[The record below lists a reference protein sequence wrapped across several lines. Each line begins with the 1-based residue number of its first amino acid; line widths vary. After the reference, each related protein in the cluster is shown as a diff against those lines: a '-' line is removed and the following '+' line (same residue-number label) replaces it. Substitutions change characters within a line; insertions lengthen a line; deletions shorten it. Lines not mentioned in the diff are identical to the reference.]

1 MLLLCIVLLPL
12 LTLEVY
18 RFVDGFQRWRHNR
31 EIKQG
36 YVNEIERLSQEQQ
49 RLKEE
54 IDKLKHN
61 RLTQERLA
69 REMGYVKPGETV
81 YKIAPEAQALESP
94 RTQGSD
100 KLFEKK
106 FSSLWKRLERKGS
119 RGVRPLE
126 QKRVQ
131 GGVHP

>member
-106 FSSLWKRLERKGS
+106 
-119 RGVRPLE
+119 LE

-131 GGVHP
+131 GGGRPLEASTPKNAGSGIESTK